1 MSSPTTIAIA
11 PDGTVWFTESNGNR
25 IGRMNPDGTH
35 LAEFDVPTP
44 DSAPRIIA
52 LGADGNIWFSEFNTS
67 KIGRITPEGDVT
79 EFDLPRPDS
88 GPGDITA
95 GADGALWFIE
105 LNGTIDG
112 RVVNGNRVGRITL
125 AGQVTEFAI
134 PSATGSPTN
143 VAVGPDRNV
152 WYTKG
157 GALGRV
163 SAGGDITEFP
173 LASNARGVGLT
184 ADSDRQPPERLTNRL
199 WYADGNGNG
208 NGNKIG
214 YLHFR

>member
-1 MSSPTTIAIA
+1 M
-11 PDGTVWFTESNGNR
+11 WFTESNGNR

-125 AGQVTEFAI
+125 AGQVTEF
-134 PSATGSPTN
+134 
-143 VAVGPDRNV
+143 
-152 WYTKG
+152 
-157 GALGRV
+157 
-163 SAGGDITEFP
+163 P

-184 ADSDRQPPERLTNRL
+184 AGSDRQPPDRLTNRL
-199 WYADGNGNG
+199 WYADGNGN
-208 NGNKIG
+208 KIG
-214 YLHFR
+214 YLHFH